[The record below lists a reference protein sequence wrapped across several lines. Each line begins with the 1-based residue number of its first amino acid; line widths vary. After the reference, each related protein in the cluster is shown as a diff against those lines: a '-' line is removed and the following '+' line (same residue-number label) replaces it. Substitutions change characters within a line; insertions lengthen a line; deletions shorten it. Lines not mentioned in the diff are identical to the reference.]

1 MGLWVMDDG
10 LCSKK
15 YLYDFI
21 HIHINIYIYLYL
33 FIYMVVDVAL
43 DMVVV
48 IYQSTNF
55 LLLLHRDYK

>member
-1 MGLWVMDDG
+1 MDYGLWVMDYG
-10 LCSKK
+10 LFSKK

-21 HIHINIYIYLYL
+21 HINIYIYLYL
-33 FIYMVVDVAL
+33 LIYMVVDVAL